1 MNVENVI
8 LSAFMC
14 LERGLT
20 CYLLSLYSVKSS
32 NKQMRP
38 KNNED
43 NNSIGKMSSEDDV
56 YKKVGEKFRKL
67 MEVIF
72 I

>member
-1 MNVENVI
+1 
-8 LSAFMC
+8 
-14 LERGLT
+14 
-20 CYLLSLYSVKSS
+20 
-32 NKQMRP
+32 MRP

>member
-20 CYLLSLYSVKSS
+20 CYLLSLYS
-32 NKQMRP
+32 MRP